1 MSLQLSFLFLFG
13 IDLYGKKAN
22 IFHVF
27 NQHCNQIEKK
37 QLPLWPEK
45 LIATCQSQ
53 LFFYKIFLSTFK
65 MKKVIKSKCYVPP
78 CCTFIQMENS
88 CCLCDASNRLN
99 STETKEEEWQPG
111 GVIID
116 ETIEV

>member
-1 MSLQLSFLFLFG
+1 MSLQLSFLFPFG
-13 IDLYGKKAN
+13 IDLYGKRQIYFTFLTN
-22 IFHVF
+22 IVTKS
-27 NQHCNQIEKK
+27 KK

-45 LIATCQSQ
+45 LIATCLSQ

>member
-1 MSLQLSFLFLFG
+1 MGKRQIYFTFLT
-13 IDLYGKKAN
+13 N
-22 IFHVF
+22 IVTKS
-27 NQHCNQIEKK
+27 KK

-45 LIATCQSQ
+45 LIATCLSQ

>member
-13 IDLYGKKAN
+13 IDLYGKRQIYFTFLTN
-22 IFHVF
+22 IVTKS
-27 NQHCNQIEKK
+27 KK

-88 CCLCDASNRLN
+88 CYICDAST
-99 STETKEEEWQPG
+99 SHSSAGTTEEEWQDG
-111 GVIID
+111 GTIID
-116 ETIEV
+116 ETIEI